1 MNQSNLPYLV
11 RLNPLILIFG
21 SLFIAIIPF
30 LVWANYAYID
40 QKSTTKGNIIA
51 AKKTQ
56 KIQSAIDGVIDDIK
70 VKEGQ
75 FVKKGDLLVTLEK
88 TQNKA
93 ALDGI
98 EAKVVSLR
106 VKLFRLKAEVYG
118 NKLVFPKGFVSGEYK
133 EFIDTQKKLFSL
145 RQKGISD
152 EVGSFQNSLKLKKE
166 ELELYKPLVKSGD
179 MGRAKLINIEKEVSE
194 LEGKILNSKN
204 KYFQT
209 AQEEMTKAEE
219 ELSINEQL
227 LNEKSVTLQRSEISS
242 QMDAIVKDILITTK
256 GAKVRP
262 GDIILELV
270 PLDDK
275 LIIEAKLSPIDISY
289 VKVGQKAYVKLDTYD
304 FSIYGMFDG
313 EVSYISPDT
322 IIEETNRGD
331 EYHFKVQITL
341 DKTKLLAKN
350 GEAIK
355 IAPGMGAQI
364 DIITGKRTVMHYLT
378 KPIIKTLDE
387 SFIER

>member
-40 QKSTTKGNIIA
+40 QKSITKGNVIA
-51 AKKTQ
+51 AQKTQ

-75 FVKKGDLLVTLEK
+75 FVRKGDLLVTLEK

-98 EAKVVSLR
+98 QAKVASLR

-118 NKLVFPKGFVSGEYK
+118 NKLDFPKDFVSTEYK

-166 ELELYKPLVKSGD
+166 ELNLNKPLVKSGD
-179 MGRAKLINIEKEVSE
+179 IGRMKLINIEKEISE

-227 LNEKSVTLQRSEISS
+227 LNEKTVTLQRSEINS
-242 QMDAIVKDILITTK
+242 QMNAIVKDILITTK

-262 GDIILELV
+262 GDVILELV
-270 PLDDK
+270 PMNDK

-322 IIEETNRGD
+322 IVEETNKGD

-341 DKTKLLAKN
+341 DKTKLVAKN

>member
-1 MNQSNLPYLV
+1 MNQSDLPYLV

-21 SLFIAIIPF
+21 SLFLIIIPF
-30 LVWANYAYID
+30 IVWANYAYID
-40 QKSTTKGNIIA
+40 QKSTTQGNVITA
-51 AKKTQ
+51 QKTQ

-75 FVKKGDLLVTLEK
+75 FVNSGDLLVTLEK
-88 TQNKA
+88 EQNKA

-98 EAKVVSLR
+98 QAKVASLR
-106 VKLFRLKAEVYG
+106 IKLLRLKAEVYG
-118 NKLVFPKGFVSGEYK
+118 TKLEIPEDFVTDDYK
-133 EFIDTQKKLFSL
+133 EFIDTQKKLFTL
-145 RQKGISD
+145 RRKAISD
-152 EVGSFQNSLKLKKE
+152 EVKSLQNSLGLKKE
-166 ELELYKPLVKSGD
+166 ELSLTKPLVRSGD
-179 MGRAKLINIEKEVSE
+179 IGRMKLINIKKEISE
-194 LEGKILNSKN
+194 FQGKILNSKN

-227 LNEKSVTLQRSEISS
+227 LNEKAVTLQRSEISS
-242 QMDAIVKDILITTK
+242 QMNAIVKDILITTK

-270 PLDDK
+270 PLNDK
-275 LIIEAKLSPIDISY
+275 LIIEAKLSPVDISY

-313 EVSYISPDT
+313 KVSYISPDT
-322 IIEETNRGD
+322 IVEETSKGE

-341 DKTKLLAKN
+341 DKTKLISKS
-350 GEAIK
+350 GETIK
-355 IAPGMGAQI
+355 IAPGMGAQV
-364 DIITGKRTVMHYLT
+364 DIITGERTVMHYLT

>member
-1 MNQSNLPYLV
+1 MNKNLPYLV
-11 RLNPLILIFG
+11 RLNPLLLIFG
-21 SLFIAIIPF
+21 SFLLLIVPF
-30 LVWANYAYID
+30 LAWANYSYID
-40 QKSTTKGNIIA
+40 QKSTTKGNVIA
-51 AKKTQ
+51 SQKTQ
-56 KIQSAIDGVIDDIK
+56 KIQSAIDGVINNIL
-70 VKEGQ
+70 VKEGE
-75 FVKKGDLLVTLEK
+75 FVKSGDLLVTLEK
-88 TQNKA
+88 EQNKA

-98 EAKVVSLR
+98 QAKVASLR

-118 NKLVFPKGFVSGEYK
+118 KKLIYPDNFVSNEYM

-145 RQKGISD
+145 RQKAIKD
-152 EVGSFQNSLKLKKE
+152 EVRSLSNSTELKKE
-166 ELELYKPLVKSGD
+166 ELRLNKPLVKSGD
-179 MGRAKLINIEKEVSE
+179 IGRMKLISIEKEISE
-194 LEGKILNSKN
+194 LRGKILNSKN

-227 LNEKSVTLQRSEISS
+227 LNEKAVTLDRSEINA
-242 QMDAIVKDILITTK
+242 QMNAIVKDILITTK
-256 GAKVRP
+256 GAKIRP
-262 GDIILELV
+262 GDVILELV
-270 PLDDK
+270 PMDDK

-304 FSIYGMFDG
+304 FSIYGMFMG
-313 EVSYISPDT
+313 KVSYISPDT
-322 IIEETNRGD
+322 IVEETNKGE

-341 DKTKLLAKN
+341 DKKELVAKN
-350 GEAIK
+350 SEPIK

>member
-51 AKKTQ
+51 AQKTQ

-118 NKLVFPKGFVSGEYK
+118 NKLVFPKGFVSTEYK

-322 IIEETNRGD
+322 IVEETNKGD

-341 DKTKLLAKN
+341 DKTKLLSKN
-350 GEAIK
+350 GESIK

>member
-30 LVWANYAYID
+30 LIWSNYAYID
-40 QKSTTKGNIIA
+40 QKSTTKGNVIA
-51 AKKTQ
+51 SQKTQ
-56 KIQSAIDGVIDDIK
+56 KIQSAIDGVIDEIK

-75 FVKKGDLLVTLEK
+75 LVNSDNILVTLEK
-88 TQNKA
+88 KQNKA

-98 EAKVVSLR
+98 QAKVASLR

-118 NKLVFPKGFVSGEYK
+118 NKLRFPKDFVDEEYQ

-145 RQKGISD
+145 RQKAIAD
-152 EVGSFQNSLKLKKE
+152 EVQSFDNSLKLKKE
-166 ELELYKPLVKSGD
+166 ELKLNKPLVQSGD
-179 MGRAKLINIEKEVSE
+179 IGRMKLINIEKEISE
-194 LEGKILNSKN
+194 LQGQILNAKN
-204 KYFQT
+204 KYFQA
-209 AQEEMTKAEE
+209 AQEEMTEAEE

-227 LNEKSVTLQRSEISS
+227 LNEKEVTLQRSEIRS
-242 QMDAIVKDILITTK
+242 QMNAIVKDILITTK

-262 GDIILELV
+262 GDVILELV

-304 FSIYGMFDG
+304 FSIFGMFEG
-313 EVSYISPDT
+313 KVSYISPDT
-322 IIEETNRGD
+322 IVEETNKGE

-341 DKTKLLAKN
+341 DRTKLVSKN
-350 GEAIK
+350 GESIQ
-355 IAPGMGAQI
+355 IAPGMGAQV
-364 DIITGKRTVMHYLT
+364 DIITGERTVMHYLT

>member
-1 MNQSNLPYLV
+1 MKQTKLPYLI
-11 RLNPLILIFG
+11 RLNPLVLIFS

-30 LVWANYAYID
+30 LIWANYAYID
-40 QKSTTKGNIIA
+40 QKSTSRGNVIA
-51 AKKTQ
+51 SLKTQ

-75 FVKKGDLLVTLEK
+75 LVKKGDLLVSLEK
-88 TQNKA
+88 KQNKA
-93 ALDGI
+93 ALKGI
-98 EAKVVSLR
+98 QAKVASLK

-118 NKLVFPKGFVSGEYK
+118 KKLVFPKNFVSDDYK

-145 RQKGISD
+145 RQKAISD
-152 EVGSFQNSLKLKKE
+152 EVKSFQNSLKLKTE
-166 ELELYKPLVKSGD
+166 ELKLNEPLVKSGD
-179 MGRAKLINIEKEVSE
+179 IGRIKLINIEKEISE
-194 LEGKILNSKN
+194 LGGKILNSKN

-219 ELSINEQL
+219 EISINMQL
-227 LNEKSVTLQRSEISS
+227 LNEKAVTLERSEISS
-242 QMDAIVKDILITTK
+242 QMNAIVKDILITTK

-270 PLDDK
+270 PMNDK

-289 VKVGQKAYVKLDTYD
+289 VKVGQKAFVKLDTYD

-313 EVSYISPDT
+313 KVSYISPDT
-322 IIEETNRGD
+322 IVEKTNQGE

-341 DKTKLLAKN
+341 NKTKLFSKN
-350 GEAIK
+350 GEK
-355 IAPGMGAQI
+355 IRITPGMGAQI
-364 DIITGKRTVMHYLT
+364 DIITGRRTVMYYLT
-378 KPIIKTLDE
+378 KPITKTLNE

>member
-1 MNQSNLPYLV
+1 MNKNLPYLV

-21 SLFIAIIPF
+21 SFLLVIVPFI
-30 LVWANYAYID
+30 VWANYAYID
-40 QKSTTKGNIIA
+40 QKSTTKGNVIA
-51 AKKTQ
+51 SQKTQ
-56 KIQSAIDGVIDDIK
+56 KIQSAIDGVIDQIQ

-75 FVKKGDLLVTLEK
+75 LVKNGDILVSLEK
-88 TQNKA
+88 EQNKA

-98 EAKVVSLR
+98 QAKVASLK
-106 VKLFRLKAEVYG
+106 VKLHRLKAEVYG
-118 NKLVFPKGFVSGEYK
+118 KNLIYPNGFVSSDYK
-133 EFIDTQKKLFSL
+133 EFIDTQKKLFML
-145 RQKGISD
+145 RQKAIKD
-152 EVGSFQNSLKLKKE
+152 EVKSLQNSLNLKKE
-166 ELELYKPLVKSGD
+166 ELKLNRPLVKSGD
-179 MGRAKLINIEKEVSE
+179 IGRMKLISIEKEISE

-209 AQEEMTKAEE
+209 AQEEMTKSEE

-227 LNEKSVTLQRSEISS
+227 LNEKAVTLQRSEINS
-242 QMDAIVKDILITTK
+242 QMSAIVKNILITTR

-262 GDIILELV
+262 GDVILELV
-270 PLDDK
+270 PMDDK

-304 FSIYGMFDG
+304 FSIYGMFIG
-313 EVSYISPDT
+313 KVTYISPDS
-322 IIEETNRGD
+322 IVEETNKGE

-341 DKTKLLAKN
+341 DKKELVAKN
-350 GEAIK
+350 GEEIK
-355 IAPGMGAQI
+355 IAPGMGAQV
-364 DIITGKRTVMHYLT
+364 DIITGERTVMHYLT

>member
-40 QKSTTKGNIIA
+40 QKSTTKGNVIA
-51 AKKTQ
+51 AQKTQ

-75 FVKKGDLLVTLEK
+75 LVKKGDLLVTLEK

-118 NKLVFPKGFVSGEYK
+118 NKLDFPKDFVSGKYK

-152 EVGSFQNSLKLKKE
+152 EVGSFHNSLKLKNE
-166 ELELYKPLVKSGD
+166 ELNLYKPLVQSGD
-179 MGRAKLINIEKEVSE
+179 MGRMKLINIEKEISE

-204 KYFQT
+204 KYFT
-209 AQEEMTKAEE
+209 
-219 ELSINEQL
+219 
-227 LNEKSVTLQRSEISS
+227 EKKCGFQR
-242 QMDAIVKDILITTK
+242 
-256 GAKVRP
+256 
-262 GDIILELV
+262 
-270 PLDDK
+270 
-275 LIIEAKLSPIDISY
+275 
-289 VKVGQKAYVKLDTYD
+289 
-304 FSIYGMFDG
+304 
-313 EVSYISPDT
+313 
-322 IIEETNRGD
+322 
-331 EYHFKVQITL
+331 
-341 DKTKLLAKN
+341 
-350 GEAIK
+350 
-355 IAPGMGAQI
+355 
-364 DIITGKRTVMHYLT
+364 
-378 KPIIKTLDE
+378 
-387 SFIER
+387 